1 MGEGRLGFGR
11 NDGGKIRG
19 CNSLPIDLAIAR
31 LVFGSL
37 LTSPTYSS
45 VGLDEGRTSIVKS
58 FLLLDASELT
68 QRHSCVSLP
77 SFDTLQPVFVH
88 TLSAH
93 HIFFMPL
100 LINRHPF
107 QIFPDLNLTIQPL

>member
-1 MGEGRLGFGR
+1 MREGRLGFGR
-11 NDGGKIRG
+11 NNGGKIRG
-19 CNSLPIDLAIAR
+19 CNFLPIDLAIAR

-45 VGLDEGRTSIVKS
+45 VGLNEGRTSIIKS

-77 SFDTLQPVFVH
+77 SFDALQPVLVH

-93 HIFFMPL
+93 HIFLMPL

-107 QIFPDLNLTIQPL
+107 QIFPGLDLTIQPL